1 MAKRIRYA
9 PLNVFVNERPVG
21 QLNRESSGAIRF
33 QYDSQ
38 WLAWQHASPVSISLP
53 LREDQF
59 VGEQVI
65 AVFDNLLPDYGP
77 IRTRV
82 AERVGAQG
90 TDAFSLLS
98 EIGRDCVGALQ
109 FLAEDEEPQSSR
121 DLTGREL
128 NDQAVA
134 KLLDELDIAP
144 LGIRRENDFRISVCL
159 LYTSP
164 SPRDS

>member
-9 PLNVFVNERPVG
+9 PLNVFVNERQVG
-21 QLNRESSGAIRF
+21 QLNRESTGAIRF
-33 QYDSQ
+33 QYDAD
-38 WLAWQHASPVSISLP
+38 WLAWEHASPVSISLP

-82 AERVGAQG
+82 AERVGAKG

-98 EIGRDCVGALQ
+98 EIGRDCV
-109 FLAEDEEPQSSR
+109 
-121 DLTGREL
+121 
-128 NDQAVA
+128 
-134 KLLDELDIAP
+134 
-144 LGIRRENDFRISVCL
+144 CL

-164 SPRDS
+164 SPRDLSTSRMPSSA

>member
-9 PLNVFVNERPVG
+9 PLNVFVNERQVG
-21 QLNRESSGAIRF
+21 QLNRESTGAIRF
-33 QYDSQ
+33 QYDTE

-82 AERVGAQG
+82 
-90 TDAFSLLS
+90 
-98 EIGRDCVGALQ
+98 
-109 FLAEDEEPQSSR
+109 
-121 DLTGREL
+121 
-128 NDQAVA
+128 
-134 KLLDELDIAP
+134 
-144 LGIRRENDFRISVCL
+144 CL